1 MKELEGQKQQQQQ
14 REGQNFSIKE
24 KHTVAATNST
34 SNNISNEP
42 QNTSRTIIM
51 ENIKPATRY
60 SKPPRI
66 IKIAKFLCELTGSA
80 QQPRD
85 PPSSTKSEHV
95 LLLTIGVSFVIPPIV
110 LVLYQYL
117 CKRYPWIV
125 FVFFYFSILLLFCMI
140 LFCCLI
146 ISPPITVKRYGG
158 VLTC

>member
-1 MKELEGQKQQQQQ
+1 MKELEGQEQQQQQ
-14 REGQNFSIKE
+14 RE
-24 KHTVAATNST
+24 TVAAANST

-125 FVFFYFSILLLFCMI
+125 FVFLLFHFVII
-140 LFCCLI
+140 LYDTFLL
-146 ISPPITVKRYGG
+146 SYY
-158 VLTC
+158 